1 MISVSEAWKL
11 KQRQRLAP
19 EGFVEL
25 SYHISENGL
34 QEEAVAS
41 STDQTAFSDLAAV
54 TIPSG
59 DRVYP
64 RYATLE
70 LNQWCLDGS
79 ATVMADS
86 GPYSNAGYASSS
98 FCDDGDPVLTINL
111 SQVHKQIIQG
121 ITIIWSTEFEEFPA
135 RFSVSAYNGTALV
148 ARKSVT
154 DNKSTTSTVAL
165 DIENYNRVEIHAY
178 DWCLPYRRARIE
190 QVVLGIY
197 VTYTKKELVQFSHE
211 QTGCLMSGEL
221 PKNSITFALDN
232 STRIWN
238 PLNPDGYVKYLAERQ
253 QIKVRYGFDIDGAV
267 EWIPGGTF
275 YLSEWNTPSNGVT
288 ASFTARDLLEFMI
301 DVPYTGIRSG
311 TLYDVISAVVTE
323 ASLPYGAEVYI
334 DSSLRSFPTDFSADE
349 SEYSLAEVL
358 QMAANAGGCVVH
370 QDRDG
375 TLRIERLSTPLS
387 GYTVSDN
394 WAYSFPGISL
404 SKPLKAV
411 KVSYGEN
418 SSHTT
423 KVADTGETQ
432 TVDNPLITT
441 PVVARHVAQQV
452 AMVLSERQTISGSF
466 RADTNRYLG
475 NIRKL
480 RTVCQ
485 GLTNTPATPENMNRM
500 TYQTANNIEKI
511 LLDLETVINSWTC
524 CGELYCGE

>member
-1 MISVSEAWKL
+1 MIAVSDAWRQ

-25 SYHISENGL
+25 SYLISEDGL
-34 QEEAVAS
+34 QEDATAS
-41 STDQTAFSDLAAV
+41 SEDQLAFSDLDNV
-54 TIPSG
+54 MEPSAS
-59 DRVYP
+59 RVYP
-64 RYATLE
+64 RYATME
-70 LNQWCLDGS
+70 LNQWVLDGS
-79 ATVMADS
+79 AEILPDT
-86 GPYSNAGYASSS
+86 GPYENAGYVSNS
-98 FCDDGDPVLTINL
+98 FCDTDDPALTINL
-111 SQVHKQIIQG
+111 SRVHSQLIQG
-121 ITIIWSTEFEEFPA
+121 ITILWSTEYEEYPT
-135 RFSVSAYNGTALV
+135 RFVVSAYLNGAVKTAKIV
-148 ARKSVT
+148 EGNQS
-154 DNKSTTSTVAL
+154 STPTAYL
-165 DIENYNRVEIHAY
+165 DIQNYDSVVVRAL
-178 DWCLPYRRARIE
+178 DWCLPSRRARIE

-485 GLTNTPATPENMNRM
+485 GLTNTPATPENMHRM